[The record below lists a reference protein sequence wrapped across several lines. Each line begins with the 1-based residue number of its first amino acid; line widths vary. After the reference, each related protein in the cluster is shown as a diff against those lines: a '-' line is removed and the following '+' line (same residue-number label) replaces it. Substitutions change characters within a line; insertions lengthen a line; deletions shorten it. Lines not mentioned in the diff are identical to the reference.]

1 LKEGRIALGAWAHSG
16 DFDRFDGGVEEG
28 TYGFHFTAEQR
39 LWARGDRGL
48 HAFVQYGW
56 ADQAVSDFAQHMGA
70 GLVLRGTSDARS
82 GDSAG
87 LYATWAD
94 LSDEPAAGFDRD
106 ELAFDAYYRLELA
119 PAVFV
124 QPEIQYIVNPSGDP
138 TIDNAIVGGLR
149 VGVTF

>member
-94 LSDEPAAGFDRD
+94 LSD
-106 ELAFDAYYRLELA
+106 RLELA